1 MDTGWMTSAEVKKL
15 YHMNP
20 DKWSGLFVEE
30 IVTRLLKDRINQILA
45 WREHSYKWLC
55 YYKDEEDWGM
65 VNIYKEDADATD
77 WEVVK

>member
-30 IVTRLLKDRINQILA
+30 IVTRLPESFGSKAPAFRHGFLLT
-45 WREHSYKWLC
+45 SP
-55 YYKDEEDWGM
+55 
-65 VNIYKEDADATD
+65 T
-77 WEVVK
+77 